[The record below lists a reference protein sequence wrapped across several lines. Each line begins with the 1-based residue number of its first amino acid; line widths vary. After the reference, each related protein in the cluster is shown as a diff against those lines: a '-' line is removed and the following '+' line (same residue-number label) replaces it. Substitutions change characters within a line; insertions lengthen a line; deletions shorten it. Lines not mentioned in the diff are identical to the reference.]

1 MCICV
6 TDSAKIEEAD
16 NDDDDGHDGDAND
29 DHGEDDVGA
38 DAGGGHCCSAGT
50 LTRNMTP
57 RSNRLRNRYG
67 CVEPTW

>member
-29 DHGEDDVGA
+29 DHGDDDVGA
-38 DAGGGHCCSAGT
+38 DAGGGHCCSAVVWSWHAYT
-50 LTRNMTP
+50 QHD
-57 RSNRLRNRYG
+57 S
-67 CVEPTW
+67 